1 MSDEQDSW
9 MSGLGVDV
17 QSLRDAASSV
27 GSAVGDAASSVAQAA
42 SDSGGGSPNI
52 QETTAS
58 GAAPYVGAAASGGGG
73 GRSDDS
79 SGGFLSG
86 IANVVSDV
94 ASGAVNTVENVASDV
109 GHAVSDAATGV
120 INTAETAA
128 SDIEKTA
135 VDAGSGLWNTAKTVG
150 GDIASGNF
158 GDALG
163 DAEKGVVS
171 TTGGVVSDVAH
182 TVVDTASAGLDATA
196 KVLVDAQQGVADVA
210 KGAISTAGNVVGDVA
225 NTVSNVAGRDSAIGR
240 AASAVGGFA
249 HSAADDA
256 VSAVNTAAD
265 FDKGLVEGV
274 AGGVEGMAKGLVNLG
289 DSAGREAF
297 ALATDANARAQAF
310 NTVVQDA
317 KAVGQFEQTL
327 ITDPS
332 KALNQVGSAIESGA
346 TTVGNMAEGVYKQ
359 YQQAAAAGHGAEFIG
374 KGVGQAAVVVAGA
387 VLTDGAGLAG
397 EGAAVAG
404 EGAAL
409 VGEGAAIAGEGA
421 ALGGEVAGGVTT
433 AEELGTAATQLAGR
447 GATTAEELGTA
458 ATQVAGQGATTAEEL
473 GTATTQL
480 ADRGASAAEELA
492 DGPTAIPG
500 ADPGPLPAR
509 FQGPSQPIK
518 LFDTELQPIEPGSP
532 NLTATPKPSEPIPY
546 ELGDGPPSGQV
557 QLRPGDGSSLADPLA
572 QTQEMP
578 AFSEADT
585 VGADGEE
592 VAETPTDPAAPK
604 DRVQRSPNDP
614 RMTRPLGNIASHD
627 EQGLALRDATG
638 ERTSESEHIWSRAN
652 IAEQTRNP
660 ATGVSPFDNTTDAGM
675 ANYDDATTLK
685 LGRET
690 AVEKTAGDNA
700 AWRALKKS
708 GGAPTPQMLEDSGL
722 EAAMNRTLDAAQK
735 TGDTSVTT
743 QGVNLAAHGEL
754 GKVFEAGTSDVRAF
768 MQGVSDEEI
777 DAALDFDKAT
787 VDPRFAAPKGMGI
800 PLRADPVAAQAAA
813 DAVASETADAAAAA
827 SNASPPQP
835 RVRIDAS
842 VLENAERE
850 AQAEAEADAQ
860 AEIESTRGLPPQR
873 GR

>member
-1 MSDEQDSW
+1 MAEEHDSW

-17 QSLRDAASSV
+17 QSLRDAASSAA
-27 GSAVGDAASSVAQAA
+27 SAVGDAVSSVAPAA
-42 SDSGGGSPNI
+42 SDGGGSSVF

-58 GAAPYVGAAASGGGG
+58 GAAPYVGSASSSGGGG
-73 GRSDDS
+73 GGDS

-86 IANVVSDV
+86 IANAVSDV

-109 GHAVSDAATGV
+109 GHAVSDAASGA
-120 INTAETAA
+120 INTVETAA
-128 SDIEKTA
+128 SGIEKTA
-135 VDAGSGLWNTAKTVG
+135 VDASSGLWNTAKTVG

-196 KVLVDAQQGVADVA
+196 KGLIDTQQGVADVA
-210 KGAISTAGNVVGDVA
+210 KGAISTAGHVVGDVA

-240 AASAVGGFA
+240 AASAVGGIA
-249 HSAADDA
+249 TAATDTA

-289 DSAGREAF
+289 DSAGREAY
-297 ALATDANARAQAF
+297 ALATDSNARAQAL

-317 KAVGQFEQTL
+317 EAVGEFEQTL

-332 KALNQVGSAIESGA
+332 TALNQVGGAIESGA

-374 KGVGQAAVVVAGA
+374 KGLGQAAVVVAGA

-458 ATQVAGQGATTAEEL
+458 ATQVAGRGGTTAEEL

-532 NLTATPKPSEPIPY
+532 NLTATPKASEPIRF
-546 ELGDGPPSGQV
+546 ELGDERPPGQV
-557 QLRPGDGSSLADPLA
+557 QLGPGDGSPVADPLA
-572 QTQEMP
+572 QTREMP
-578 AFSEADT
+578 AFTNEGGTTGAGVGGTPRPNPFADLT
-585 VGADGEE
+585 
-592 VAETPTDPAAPK
+592 
-604 DRVQRSPNDP
+604 N
-614 RMTRPLGNIASHD
+614 
-627 EQGLALRDATG
+627 
-638 ERTSESEHIWSRAN
+638 
-652 IAEQTRNP
+652 
-660 ATGVSPFDNTTDAGM
+660 
-675 ANYDDATTLK
+675 
-685 LGRET
+685 
-690 AVEKTAGDNA
+690 
-700 AWRALKKS
+700 
-708 GGAPTPQMLEDSGL
+708 
-722 EAAMNRTLDAAQK
+722 
-735 TGDTSVTT
+735 
-743 QGVNLAAHGEL
+743 
-754 GKVFEAGTSDVRAF
+754 
-768 MQGVSDEEI
+768 EEI
-777 DAALDFDKAT
+777 DQAVERMEPAGDLIELGPHRAASANREALGVSGQDVQSAHDMPQAIGRANVADYNPNDALT
-787 VDPRFAAPKGMGI
+787 RLMP
-800 PLRADPVAAQAAA
+800 RADHAEMDAGWKDGFQDMRRAGRTQALGQEVFDTVAESIRDAQNVPPGERESLVARLSDEMFTESGLRPEQNLDLPYPNVKAQGTGVRIATDGMEDLVRPA
-813 DAVASETADAAAAA
+813 DLPEGVTDPGAK
-827 SNASPPQP
+827 
-835 RVRIDAS
+835 VRIDAS
-842 VLENAERE
+842 PSRVASEPKATEL
-850 AQAEAEADAQ
+850 AQAEAEAE
-860 AEIESTRGLPPQR
+860 AEVERTQGLPPQR
-873 GR
+873 RR